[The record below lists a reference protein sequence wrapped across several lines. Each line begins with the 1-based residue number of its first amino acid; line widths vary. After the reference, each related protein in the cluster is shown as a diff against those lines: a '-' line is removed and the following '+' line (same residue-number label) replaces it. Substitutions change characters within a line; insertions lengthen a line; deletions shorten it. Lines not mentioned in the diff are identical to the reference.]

1 MRADYSENA
10 FQFLF
15 GPSISIKISKNSA
28 IGFTLYGF
36 NDRRR
41 RNIYG
46 EVSVKDGTYGI
57 VSINDNRVTNGMEPI
72 FGIQTQL
79 LNNMSLG
86 LSVKKKFAT
95 DKNRRYSSRSILGKD
110 HFFIEAT
117 DTQSSVTAG
126 GNLIRSYDPV
136 SKPYAFSGDSNFTG
150 SIPEP
155 IETRFGIAFFPDRF
169 LTLSTDIIHTSSYS
183 KKKKYYLSDY
193 KNNIVYLYDYEQKEV
208 RQKET
213 INFAFGMEY
222 FFLDNLALRVGY
234 FTNRSVVKKFKV
246 YDYLVS
252 TFSLVDSSARLNYSL
267 NDRGGLIYNLPS
279 SPNTSP
285 SQDWMNTEG
294 YTLALSFDTGQA
306 STSLSFVHEEGKG
319 KGQIELLRELPP
331 LNSRLK
337 SWTIILA
344 ATIKY

>member
-95 DKNRRYSSRSILGKD
+95 DKNRRYSSRSILEKT
-110 HFFIEAT
+110 I
-117 DTQSSVTAG
+117 SS
-126 GNLIRSYDPV
+126 
-136 SKPYAFSGDSNFTG
+136 SKPL
-150 SIPEP
+150 I
-155 IETRFGIAFFPDRF
+155 
-169 LTLSTDIIHTSSYS
+169 
-183 KKKKYYLSDY
+183 
-193 KNNIVYLYDYEQKEV
+193 
-208 RQKET
+208 
-213 INFAFGMEY
+213 
-222 FFLDNLALRVGY
+222 LRVRSLPEETWFAPMILFLNPMRLAEIRTLQEVY
-234 FTNRSVVKKFKV
+234 RNR
-246 YDYLVS
+246 
-252 TFSLVDSSARLNYSL
+252 
-267 NDRGGLIYNLPS
+267 
-279 SPNTSP
+279 
-285 SQDWMNTEG
+285 
-294 YTLALSFDTGQA
+294 
-306 STSLSFVHEEGKG
+306 
-319 KGQIELLRELPP
+319 
-331 LNSRLK
+331 
-337 SWTIILA
+337 
-344 ATIKY
+344 